1 MNKLAYL
8 ILNVLKGENATDKMS
23 SMSVTDIH
31 YEIRDSHYSY
41 SAVYKKIKQLVIMG
55 HCMMGIRDGGSNTYY
70 ITRTGMKAADS
81 LKEDDDE
88 T

>member
-1 MNKLAYL
+1 MRKSDSFRDFQSISECFRDFQRFSEQKGGKMNKLAYL

-41 SAVYKKIKQLVIMG
+41 SAVYKK
-55 HCMMGIRDGGSNTYY
+55 
-70 ITRTGMKAADS
+70 
-81 LKEDDDE
+81 
-88 T
+88 